1 MQSKQRPPPAGGR
14 GLRKMLFSIK
24 LCDWGRAEVPTFAGF
39 VMLAYPDF
47 IKLVDFVFVRHDSGI
62 FEQARMSLAAP
73 SVHGLLNDFRVIC
86 QYTSL
91 EITSRFSF
99 HADAGTC

>member
-1 MQSKQRPPPAGGR
+1 MQSKQRPLPVGGR
-14 GLRKMLFSIK
+14 GLIKMVFSIK
-24 LCDWGRAEVPTFAGF
+24 LCDGGRAEVPTFAGF

-73 SVHGLLNDFRVIC
+73 SVHGLLHDFRVIR
-86 QYTSL
+86 QDASL
-91 EITSRFSF
+91 EVTSCFCF